1 MACVWSGEAG
11 WTCTGWTGWVTWSTM
26 LSERRWENRLHI
38 NMKVVVGRRLI
49 FYLRHIQ
56 FPFTLPLVQL
66 HFLLLWCRSVPTTA
80 VADRETSLMSC
91 IPPPL
96 HPLCFAARGRS
107 GPGGV
112 WRGSTQNQGL
122 WRQRSITQRGHGGE
136 RDVDQHVPLWYQ
148 TRSLLLETS
157 RRNLICRLFY
167 VSNKNS

>member
-49 FYLRHIQ
+49 IYLRHIQ

-91 IPPPL
+91 PPPSPRPPPSVFCSTRTL
-96 HPLCFAARGRS
+96 WPRRRLKRLDAEPGTLKTEIDHTERTWRWEGRGPTRTTLISDQIVTVRNIQKEFNLQIVLCF
-107 GPGGV
+107 
-112 WRGSTQNQGL
+112 
-122 WRQRSITQRGHGGE
+122 
-136 RDVDQHVPLWYQ
+136 
-148 TRSLLLETS
+148 
-157 RRNLICRLFY
+157 
-167 VSNKNS
+167 K

>member
-91 IPPPL
+91 PPPSPRP
-96 HPLCFAARGRS
+96 PLCVLQHEDALAQAAFEEARRRTRDFEDRDRSHREDMEVRGMWTNTYHSDIR
-107 GPGGV
+107 PD
-112 WRGSTQNQGL
+112 R
-122 WRQRSITQRGHGGE
+122 
-136 RDVDQHVPLWYQ
+136 Y
-148 TRSLLLETS
+148 
-157 RRNLICRLFY
+157 C
-167 VSNKNS
+167 